1 MSLRELELN
10 AAKRL
15 NPVDQIEK
23 LLNINESL
31 DFLLNQIIINMEQN
45 LGVKGKVRSGSRLYD
60 GTPNTKKK
68 NCC

>member
-1 MSLRELELN
+1 
-10 AAKRL
+10 
-15 NPVDQIEK
+15 
-23 LLNINESL
+23 
-31 DFLLNQIIINMEQN
+31 MEQN